1 MEGVAAND
9 FLHLPLSEQ
18 DGQAALAETRVVGDD
33 GQIARGM
40 IGHGEQEI
48 FRDASAAEPAQ
59 QNGGAIG
66 YIGDG
71 GFG

>member
-1 MEGVAAND
+1 MEGVAANNL
-9 FLHLPLSEQ
+9 LHLPLSEQ
-18 DGQAALAETRVVGDD
+18 DGQATLAEARVIGDD
-33 GQIARGM
+33 GQITRGM
-40 IGHGEQEI
+40 IGHGAQEI
-48 FRDASAAEPAQ
+48 FRYARAAEPAQ